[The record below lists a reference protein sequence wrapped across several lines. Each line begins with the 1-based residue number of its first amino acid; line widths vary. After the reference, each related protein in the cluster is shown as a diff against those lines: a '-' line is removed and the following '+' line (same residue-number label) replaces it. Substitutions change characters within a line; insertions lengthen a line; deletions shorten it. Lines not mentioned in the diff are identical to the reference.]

1 MGVFARGSRL
11 SYGSRRWVGK
21 KLANLPSCKV
31 PHGCRGHQNGELDI
45 YIYVL
50 YINIYI
56 YSNNGDWR
64 CGNDCF
70 KGQIIK
76 ILLISILIS
85 IRLIHDKHL
94 NYDDR

>member
-45 YIYVL
+45 YICIIYK
-50 YINIYI
+50 YIYI